1 GTDDV
6 TDTSDAGDETVETPN
21 GDGTTDGDPTNDPT
35 VTTITP
41 APEFTLT
48 KSASVGGDGLP
59 GDVITYTFTVEN
71 TGNLTI
77 DNVTIDDVLT
87 GSAAVPVVPSTL
99 APGES
104 GVLTAT
110 YTITQA
116 DVDAGYVENSAFAT
130 GQDVNGNDVLD
141 ISDAGDETIETPDGL
156 GNTNGDPTD
165 DPTVS
170 DLISFPQL
178 TFTKTASVGGSGG
191 ALGDVITYTFTVT
204 NTGAQTVSNISIDDA
219 LTGSVEIVLNP
230 STLAPGET
238 GIATAAYTIA
248 QADVDAGYVQNSA
261 TVTGQDPMGNNVI
274 DVSDAGNETI
284 ESPDG
289 SGNVDGDPTNDPTVV
304 LVDVEFEIFDAITPD
319 DGDGQNDVFTIAGLQ
334 NFPDNNVKIYNRWG
348 VLVYEKS
355 QYHIGDGFR
364 GISDGRVTIQQEKKL
379 PAGVYYYV
387 LTYVDGGVG
396 KSIAGPLYIKR

>member
-1 GTDDV
+1 
-6 TDTSDAGDETVETPN
+6 
-21 GDGTTDGDPTNDPT
+21 
-35 VTTITP
+35 
-41 APEFTLT
+41 
-48 KSASVGGDGLP
+48 
-59 GDVITYTFTVEN
+59 
-71 TGNLTI
+71 
-77 DNVTIDDVLT
+77 
-87 GSAAVPVVPSTL
+87 
-99 APGES
+99 
-104 GVLTAT
+104 
-110 YTITQA
+110 
-116 DVDAGYVENSAFAT
+116 VENSAFAT
-130 GQDVNGNDVLD
+130 GQDANGNDVLD

-170 DLISFPQL
+170 DLTSFPQL